1 MADDK
6 RFMPGPRPDRSTL
19 EELVEAAKARL
30 ENPPEGDRQ
39 GKPLSPRASILREA
53 EQLVSA
59 TRRVEHGDPNE
70 TFAEIAAIWS
80 VILGVE
86 IRPDQHAAC
95 MIAVK
100 LVRAK
105 RNPAGR
111 DNWLDMAG
119 YAAIGGEVA
128 PQKGN
133 DPT

>member
-6 RFMPGPRPDRSTL
+6 RFMPGPRPFRTKL

-30 ENPPEGDRQ
+30 ENPPEGDRH
-39 GKPLSPRASILREA
+39 GKPLSLRASILREA

-80 VILGVE
+80 VLLGVGV
-86 IRPDQHAAC
+86 RPDQVSAC

-105 RNPAGR
+105 RNPGHR